1 KSNNKTIYLTDTYG
15 GVEVAENYSWD
26 KIYADLFIDT
36 IQFDVEKKNN
46 LKQTFI
52 MKMMRLM
59 NSLKLL
65 LEKEILIKLSIQ

>member
-1 KSNNKTIYLTDTYG
+1 NNKTIYLTDTYG

-36 IQFDVEKKNN
+36 IQFDVEKKY